1 MKLFRVLLLGLCLA
15 GVPAL
20 VSGCGSK
27 EEEAVIPPPPPD
39 NEDPNKEDP
48 NKPEDPPSDA
58 DQERLARL
66 GQTPLIVAYF
76 TEYTPS
82 SVFPTLED
90 VKCFTHINVGH
101 ARFVNPKTGDG
112 GLEIKSPG
120 PDYLRRIVAY
130 KSSYPELKVLLFI
143 GGWGKNADGFS
154 EMAKDDTKRAL
165 FCSECVRICNEYGL
179 DGVDLDWEYPTYA
192 AKTTQSDGSIYYN
205 GADPADRANF
215 TTLVKDLREALGKDK
230 LISYAAASDDYDG
243 KYMDAK
249 AVLEWVDYINV
260 MTYSMGDPNP
270 SDPSKQRHNSPLY
283 TSSRFANSKGGADC
297 IERYHDR
304 QGVPYDRMNYGIG
317 FYGHGDGNVYP
328 SSVSYAEAREA
339 QEKGTVNGKSVA
351 GYNKRWWDEPS
362 KSCYLGD
369 AAGVMYAS
377 YEDVESIGYRVE
389 YLKSKGMLGCLV
401 WEYREDDDEGTLRK
415 ALRQLMNG
423 STPDNPGTNPGDN
436 PGTGTGEGPDAAS
449 CKDLGSSETANCYV
463 VTSAGNYKFKTV
475 KGNSTT
481 SVGTVASAEVLW
493 ETASGMIDKIGVSG
507 NYITFATASS
517 FKSGNA
523 LVAAKDASGKILWSW
538 HIWMPKTAPGG
549 DLYGLSWYTMMSRN
563 LGALE
568 DASAS
573 AGPDSYGLLYQWGR
587 KDPFPC
593 ETPAT
598 KVAGTLSLA
607 ESIANPTTFAY
618 NSGTWMASVD
628 ASAWGDKTT
637 KTIYDPCPPGYK
649 VPMREDVTALFS
661 TDALSGT
668 EGWQY
673 ASGKAF
679 AIGNPKVWFPY
690 TGYIDATGY
699 YVSAGSETKIW
710 NSHMDSANNQGYGIF
725 VNGESSTR
733 SSQKAAQGGTVRCIS
748 LNQAEFT
755 NEAGMPV
762 MGSYKRIVFE
772 TSQVVELSGLHLSK
786 DKDFLWGVGDEG
798 YLYKFTNIDGDV
810 SAITPSTQWTHD
822 ADMEGVTMDPATGDL
837 YLAIEPRKVYY
848 IAAPTYNT
856 YKTVIEVEEA
866 ANMGNSGMEGIAW
879 HKGDLYLGAQS
890 GATLWKYSKSGTTWS
905 KVWKKQLGQIAPGI
919 TEVGDLFY
927 DETTDLLWVSDSEA
941 FKLFVFDGDVTKLK
955 AIYDIKFIG
964 NPESVCVDH
973 ARNCVWM
980 ADDGSTSKIY
990 KISFTGL

>member
-1 MKLFRVLLLGLCLA
+1 MKKLSSILILCLCLVA
-15 GVPAL
+15 ASAL
-20 VSGCGSK
+20 VSACGSK
-27 EEEAVIPPPPPD
+27 EDEGTVLPPPPPGPD
-39 NEDPNKEDP
+39 DPENPEDPEDP
-48 NKPEDPPSDA
+48 ENPDNPPSDA
-58 DQERLARL
+58 DQERLARI
-66 GQTPLIVAYF
+66 GQTPMIVAYF
-76 TEYTPS
+76 TEYTPG

-90 VKCFTHINVGH
+90 VRCFTHMNVGH

-154 EMAKDDTKRAL
+154 EMAKSDEKRAL
-165 FCSECVRICNEYGL
+165 FCSECVRVCNEYGL

-192 AKTTQSDGSIYYN
+192 AKTYESGGSIYYN
-205 GADPADRANF
+205 GADPADKANF
-215 TTLVKDLREALGKDK
+215 SLLVKDLREALGKDK
-230 LISYAAASDDYDG
+230 IISFAASSDDFHSGNYIFYKD
-243 KYMDAK
+243 
-249 AVLEWVDYINV
+249 VLEWVDYINV
-260 MTYSMGDPNP
+260 MTYSMGDPCP
-270 SDPSKQRHNSPLY
+270 TDPSKQRHNSPLY
-283 TSSRFANSKGGADC
+283 TSSRFNNARGGADC
-297 IERYHDR
+297 IEGYHGE
-304 QGVPYDRMNYGIG
+304 QGIPYDRMNYGIG
-317 FYGHGDGNVYP
+317 FYGHGDDNVYP
-328 SSVSYAEAREA
+328 SSVSYSDAREA
-339 QEKGTVNGKSVA
+339 LEKGTVDGKSVA
-351 GYNKRWWDEPS
+351 GYNTRWWDEPS

-369 AAGVMYAS
+369 ANGIMYAS

-389 YLKSKGMLGCLV
+389 YLKSKNMLGCLV
-401 WEYREDDDEGTLRK
+401 WEYREDDAEGTLRK
-415 ALRQLMNG
+415 ALWNLMHG
-423 STPDNPGTNPGDN
+423 LDPGTNPGPD
-436 PGTGTGEGPDAAS
+436 PGPDPSSAT
-449 CKDLGSSETANCYV
+449 DLGSAGTANCYIV
-463 VTSAGNYKFKTV
+463 EKAGSYKFKTV

-481 SVGTVASAEVLW
+481 SVGSVAKAELLW
-493 ETASGMIDKIGVSG
+493 ETAGGMVEGLSYG
-507 NYITFATASS
+507 SNYISFNTPATL
-517 FKSGNA
+517 KPGNA
-523 LVAAKDASGKILWSW
+523 LIAAKDASGKILWSW
-538 HIWMPKTAPGG
+538 HIWIPKTSVGG

-573 AGPDSYGLLYQWGR
+573 AGADSYGLLYQWGR
-587 KDPFPC
+587 KDPFRC
-593 ETPAT
+593 ETPSD
-598 KVAGTLSLA
+598 KKAGTMSLA
-607 ESIANPTTFAY
+607 ESIANPTTFAC
-618 NSGTWMASVD
+618 NEGTWMSSVD
-628 ASAWGDKTT
+628 ASVWGDKAT

-649 VPMREDVTALFS
+649 VPMREDVTAVFS

-668 EGWQY
+668 TGWQY
-673 ASGKAF
+673 AAGNAF
-679 AIGNPKVWFPY
+679 AIGDPQVWFPY
-690 TGYIDATGY
+690 TGYIDGTGT
-699 YVSAGSETKIW
+699 YVASGTQTKIW
-710 NSHMDSANNQGYGIF
+710 NSHMDTANNQGYGIF
-725 VNGESSTR
+725 VTNDSSSR

-748 LNQAEFT
+748 EEQAPFT

-798 YLYKFTNIDGDV
+798 YLYKFTGIDGDV
-810 SAITPSTQWTHD
+810 SAITPATQWTHD
-822 ADMEGVTMDPATGDL
+822 ADMEGVTLDPATGDL

-866 ANMGNSGMEGIAW
+866 ADMGNSGMEGIAW
-879 HKGDLYLGAQS
+879 HKGDLYLGSQS
-890 GATLWKYSKSGTTWS
+890 GATLWKYSKSGTTWT

-973 ARNCVWM
+973 ARGCVWM

>member
-1 MKLFRVLLLGLCLA
+1 
-15 GVPAL
+15 
-20 VSGCGSK
+20 
-27 EEEAVIPPPPPD
+27 
-39 NEDPNKEDP
+39 
-48 NKPEDPPSDA
+48 
-58 DQERLARL
+58 
-66 GQTPLIVAYF
+66 
-76 TEYTPS
+76 
-82 SVFPTLED
+82 
-90 VKCFTHINVGH
+90 
-101 ARFVNPKTGDG
+101 
-112 GLEIKSPG
+112 
-120 PDYLRRIVAY
+120 
-130 KSSYPELKVLLFI
+130 
-143 GGWGKNADGFS
+143 
-154 EMAKDDTKRAL
+154 
-165 FCSECVRICNEYGL
+165 
-179 DGVDLDWEYPTYA
+179 
-192 AKTTQSDGSIYYN
+192 
-205 GADPADRANF
+205 
-215 TTLVKDLREALGKDK
+215 
-230 LISYAAASDDYDG
+230 
-243 KYMDAK
+243 
-249 AVLEWVDYINV
+249 
-260 MTYSMGDPNP
+260 
-270 SDPSKQRHNSPLY
+270 
-283 TSSRFANSKGGADC
+283 
-297 IERYHDR
+297 
-304 QGVPYDRMNYGIG
+304 
-317 FYGHGDGNVYP
+317 
-328 SSVSYAEAREA
+328 
-339 QEKGTVNGKSVA
+339 
-351 GYNKRWWDEPS
+351 
-362 KSCYLGD
+362 
-369 AAGVMYAS
+369 
-377 YEDVESIGYRVE
+377 
-389 YLKSKGMLGCLV
+389 
-401 WEYREDDDEGTLRK
+401 
-415 ALRQLMNG
+415 
-423 STPDNPGTNPGDN
+423 
-436 PGTGTGEGPDAAS
+436 
-449 CKDLGSSETANCYV
+449 
-463 VTSAGNYKFKTV
+463 
-475 KGNSTT
+475 
-481 SVGTVASAEVLW
+481 
-493 ETASGMIDKIGVSG
+493 
-507 NYITFATASS
+507 
-517 FKSGNA
+517 
-523 LVAAKDASGKILWSW
+523 
-538 HIWMPKTAPGG
+538 
-549 DLYGLSWYTMMSRN
+549 
-563 LGALE
+563 
-568 DASAS
+568 
-573 AGPDSYGLLYQWGR
+573 
-587 KDPFPC
+587 
-593 ETPAT
+593 
-598 KVAGTLSLA
+598 
-607 ESIANPTTFAY
+607 
-618 NSGTWMASVD
+618 
-628 ASAWGDKTT
+628 
-637 KTIYDPCPPGYK
+637 
-649 VPMREDVTALFS
+649 MREDVTALFS

-810 SAITPSTQWTHD
+810 SAITPATQWTHD

-927 DETTDLLWVSDSEA
+927 DETTDLLWVTDSEA